1 MSGPAEKISHIF
13 QWKMLFGII
22 IRKRNKIQKK
32 KKTSKKQDK
41 KKLDQKI

>member
-13 QWKMLFGII
+13 QWKMLLGII
-22 IRKRNKIQKK
+22 LRKRNKIQKK